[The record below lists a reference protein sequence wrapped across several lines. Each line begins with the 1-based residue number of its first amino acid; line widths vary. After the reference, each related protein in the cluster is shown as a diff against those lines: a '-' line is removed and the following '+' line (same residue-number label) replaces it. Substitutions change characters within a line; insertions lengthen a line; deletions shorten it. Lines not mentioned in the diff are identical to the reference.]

1 MYFLTDHVDPG
12 ADVTYS
18 NFGRRSRVRDHAYT
32 RSRPAFHR
40 HALARRYLNACVSAF
55 DFTYVAME
63 NPQIALACTWLRRHS
78 CHVEL
83 MFDSA
88 LGPGG

>member
-1 MYFLTDHVDPG
+1 MRREQQTPYARRTRNHSIRSMYFLTDHVDPG

-32 RSRPAFHR
+32 GSRPAFHR
-40 HALARRYLNACVSAF
+40 HALARRYLNTCVSAF

-63 NPQIALACTWLRRHS
+63 NPQIALAYT
-78 CHVEL
+78 
-83 MFDSA
+83 
-88 LGPGG
+88 